1 MKSDLQGLVSEEQ
14 ILRAAL
20 AELTS
25 RIPSEWE
32 AVVQYET
39 VSDRLRVDA
48 VVTITAPD
56 GQFAEL
62 YVEAKRSLLLRDI
75 DSTVKQLEQVIGGE
89 QSIRQVV
96 AKAPLIV
103 ARYLAA
109 TVRESLIARRVS
121 YADATGNIR
130 IQLERP
136 ALFLRDVGAQK
147 DPWRGPGRPKGNLRG
162 RSAARIVRSLADF
175 RPPYTVPE
183 LMKLAGTPSGNTYRA
198 VQFIQEQGLLTREEG
213 GKITDVRWRDLLE
226 RWSRDSDFS
235 SMAGMTTCLAPRGLS
250 NLATELADLR
260 ENAGRFAL
268 TGSLAAAKWEPYAP
282 AKNAMIYAERPD
294 ELVNLANFR
303 RVDYGA
309 NVLIVPVNETAA
321 LERTQILDGVE
332 IVAPSQAAVDLLTSP
347 GRGPEEGR
355 ALLDW
360 MERNEDAWRE

>member
-1 MKSDLQGLVSEEQ
+1 
-14 ILRAAL
+14 
-20 AELTS
+20 
-25 RIPSEWE
+25 
-32 AVVQYET
+32 
-39 VSDRLRVDA
+39 
-48 VVTITAPD
+48 
-56 GQFAEL
+56 
-62 YVEAKRSLLLRDI
+62 
-75 DSTVKQLEQVIGGE
+75 
-89 QSIRQVV
+89 
-96 AKAPLIV
+96 
-103 ARYLAA
+103 
-109 TVRESLIARRVS
+109 
-121 YADATGNIR
+121 
-130 IQLERP
+130 
-136 ALFLRDVGAQK
+136 
-147 DPWRGPGRPKGNLRG
+147 
-162 RSAARIVRSLADF
+162 
-175 RPPYTVPE
+175 
-183 LMKLAGTPSGNTYRA
+183 MKLAGTPSGNTYRA